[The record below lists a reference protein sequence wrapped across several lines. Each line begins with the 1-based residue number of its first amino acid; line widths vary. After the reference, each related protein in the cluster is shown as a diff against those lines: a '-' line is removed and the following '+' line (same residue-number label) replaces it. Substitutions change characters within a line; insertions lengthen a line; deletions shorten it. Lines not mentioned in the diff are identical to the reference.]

1 MRAPGQEIACRL
13 GGKVR
18 MSRLSA
24 GLIGLVAGFVTG
36 ALLAGGAVTLFSAN
50 THDKSLEAAMTA
62 FFAGG
67 PAGAALGILVA
78 WVWRRRHAKSGS

>member
-1 MRAPGQEIACRL
+1 MGAPGQEIACRL
-13 GGKVR
+13 GGKVQ

-24 GLIGLVAGFVTG
+24 GLIGLVAGFVAG

-50 THDKSLEAAMTA
+50 THDKSLEAVMTA

-67 PAGAALGILVA
+67 PVGAVFGILVA
-78 WVWRRRHAKSGS
+78 WVWRRKHAKSGT